1 MPLIRIIRNPY
12 NQIGLWALEE
22 NPAEL
27 EQLLILS
34 EHDRIQMEKFTSL
47 FRKREFLAVRIVL
60 TNLLGNYPEVIYD
73 QRHRPF
79 LAGRNTNIS
88 ISHSRSL
95 VAVIKSERP
104 VGIDTEELHRN
115 INHIVGRFM
124 NAREIAW
131 STLHPDPDKVRI
143 LCWSIKESVFKLMGI
158 DNIEFRTMISID
170 PVDSS
175 DHGSVKVVV
184 NPGGKQVILEVNY
197 LFERNNVITWC
208 ELS

>member
-1 MPLIRIIRNPY
+1 MPLLKIIRNQH

-27 EQLLILS
+27 EKMLILS
-34 EHDRIQMEKFTSL
+34 EQDRIQLEKFTSL

-60 TNLLGNYPEVIYD
+60 TKLLGSYPEVIYD

-79 LAGRNTNIS
+79 LAGRNINIS

-95 VAVIKSERP
+95 VAVIISERP
-104 VGIDTEELHRN
+104 AGIDAEELHRD
-115 INHIVGRFM
+115 ITPIVGRFM
-124 NAREIAW
+124 NTREIAW

-143 LCWSIKESVFKLMGI
+143 LCWSVKESVFKLMGVE
-158 DNIEFRTMISID
+158 NIEFRSMISID
-170 PVDSS
+170 PADTSE
-175 DHGSVKVVV
+175 HGSVKVVV
-184 NPGGKQVILEVNY
+184 NPGEKQTILEVNY